1 LFVKIGGSVHRGFRG
16 VPAVVSILGVFG
28 VERWECQEGF
38 QRFTGSR
45 QCIGCCWYREVVSG
59 GVSEVYRQ

>member
-1 LFVKIGGSVHRGFRG
+1 MGLRG
-16 VPAVVSILGVFG
+16 VPAVVSILGVVV

-38 QRFTGSR
+38 QRCTGSR
-45 QCIGCCWYREVVSG
+45 QCIGCCCCREVVSG